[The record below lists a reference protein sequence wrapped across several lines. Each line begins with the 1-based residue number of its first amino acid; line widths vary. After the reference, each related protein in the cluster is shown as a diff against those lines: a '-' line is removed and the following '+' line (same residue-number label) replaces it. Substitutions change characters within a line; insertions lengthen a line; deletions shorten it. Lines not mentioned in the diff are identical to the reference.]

1 MDVLE
6 TIKKRRSI
14 RAFKSTPVDQ
24 KTLDTILEAGRLAPS
39 WANTQTWRF
48 VVIQDNSVKTQLA
61 DSATAP
67 GSRNN
72 GVLKQ
77 APVVIA
83 ACAEL
88 NRAGCREGKPTT
100 DKEGYWFMFDAALA
114 LENMVLEAQE
124 LGIGTLYI
132 GAFDAKKA
140 GSVLGVPEGYSCVIL
155 LPLGYPNEQPEA
167 RQRKEISEIVFKNK
181 FGVR

>member
-1 MDVLE
+1 MDVME
-6 TIKKRRSI
+6 AIKKRRSI

-24 KTLDTILEAGRLAPS
+24 KTLNTILEAGRLAPS

-48 VVIQDNSVKTQLA
+48 VVIQDSNVKSQLA
-61 DSATAP
+61 DNANAP

-72 GVLKQ
+72 SVLKQ

-140 GSVLGVPEGYSCVIL
+140 GSVLGVPEGYCCVAL
-155 LPLGYPNEQPEA
+155 LPLGYPDEQPEA
-167 RQRKEISEIVFKNK
+167 RQRKELSEIVFKNK

>member
-6 TIKKRRSI
+6 AIKKRRSI
-14 RAFKSTPVDQ
+14 RVYKATPIKQ
-24 KTLDTILEAGRLAPS
+24 KTLDIILEAGRLAPS

-48 VVIQDNSVKTQLA
+48 IVIQDNNIKTLLA
-61 DSATAP
+61 DSVTVL

-72 GVLKQ
+72 SVIKQ

-88 NRAGCREGKPTT
+88 NKAGCRDGKTIT
-100 DKEGYWFMFDAALA
+100 DKEGYWFMFDVALA

-140 GSVLGVPEGYSCVIL
+140 GEVLGVPNGYSCVIL
-155 LPLGYPNEQPEA
+155 LSLGYPDEQPEA
-167 RQRKEISEIVFKNK
+167 RSRKEISEIVFKNK
-181 FGVR
+181 FGVT

>member
-1 MDVLE
+1 MDVME
-6 TIKKRRSI
+6 AIKKRRSI
-14 RAFKSTPVDQ
+14 RAYKSTPIDQ
-24 KTLDTILEAGRLAPS
+24 KTLNTILEAGRLAPS
-39 WANTQTWRF
+39 WANTQSWRF
-48 VVIQDNSVKTQLA
+48 VVIQDESVKTQLA
-61 DSATAP
+61 DNATAP

-72 GVLKQ
+72 GYLKQ

-88 NRAGCREGKPTT
+88 NKAGYRGGQPTT
-100 DKEGYWFMFDAALA
+100 DKEGYWFMFDVALA

-140 GSVLGVPEGYSCVIL
+140 GSVLGVPEGYACVIL
-155 LPLGYPNEQPEA
+155 LPLGHPNEQPEA
-167 RQRKEISEIVFKNK
+167 RPRKEISEIVFKDK
-181 FGVR
+181 FGAR

>member
-1 MDVLE
+1 MDVLDA
-6 TIKKRRSI
+6 IKKRRSI
-14 RAFKSTPVDQ
+14 RSFKSTTIDQ
-24 KTLDTILEAGRLAPS
+24 QTLDAILEAGRLAPS
-39 WANTQTWRF
+39 WGNTQTWRF
-48 VVIQDNSVKTQLA
+48 VIVQDNKVKTQLA
-61 DSATAP
+61 DSATAL

-72 GVLKQ
+72 SVLKQ

-83 ACAEL
+83 ACAEM
-88 NRAGCREGKPTT
+88 NRAGYREGKPTT

-114 LENMVLEAQE
+114 LENIVLEAQE

-167 RQRKEISEIVFKNK
+167 RPRKDISEIVFRNK
-181 FGVR
+181 FGVM

>member
-1 MDVLE
+1 MEVME
-6 TIKKRRSI
+6 AIRTRRSI
-14 RAFKSTPVDQ
+14 RAFKATPVDQ

-48 VVIQDNSVKTQLA
+48 IVVRDSKVKTDLA
-61 DSATAP
+61 DNASPA

-72 GVLKQ
+72 TVLKQ

-88 NRAGCREGKPTT
+88 NKAGVREGRPTT
-100 DKEGYWFMFDAALA
+100 DKEGYWYMFDSALA
-114 LENMVLEAQE
+114 LENMVLESQE

-140 GSVLGVPEGYSCVIL
+140 GAFLGVPEGYTCVAL
-155 LPLGYPNEQPEA
+155 LPLGYADEQPTA
-167 RQRKEISEIVFKNK
+167 RPRKELVEIVFNEK
-181 FGVR
+181 FGQR

>member
-6 TIKKRRSI
+6 AIKKRRSI
-14 RAFKSTPVDQ
+14 RSFKSTPINQ
-24 KTLDTILEAGRLAPS
+24 ETLDAILEAGRLAPS
-39 WANTQTWRF
+39 WGNTQTWRF
-48 VVIQDNSVKTQLA
+48 VIIQDNKVKTQLA
-61 DSATAP
+61 DDATP
-67 GSRNN
+67 LGSRNN
-72 GVLKQ
+72 VVLKQ
-77 APVVIA
+77 APAVIA

-88 NRAGCREGKPTT
+88 KRAGWREGKPTT

-140 GSVLGVPEGYSCVIL
+140 GSVLGVPEGYSCVVL
-155 LPLGYPNEQPEA
+155 LPLGYATNNLKQD
-167 RQRKEISEIVFKNK
+167 RGKTSLKLCLRTSSV
-181 FGVR
+181 

>member
-6 TIKKRRSI
+6 AIKKRRSI
-14 RAFKSTPVDQ
+14 RSFKSTPVEQ
-24 KTLDTILEAGRLAPS
+24 KTLDAILEAGRLAPS

-48 VVIQDNSVKTQLA
+48 VIIQDNIVKTQLA
-61 DSATAP
+61 DSATAL

-72 GVLKQ
+72 SVLKE

-83 ACAEL
+83 ACAEM
-88 NRAGCREGKPTT
+88 NRAGYREGKPTT

-140 GSVLGVPEGYSCVIL
+140 GNVLGMPEGYSCVIL

-167 RQRKEISEIVFKNK
+167 RQRKEISEIVFKNR
-181 FGVR
+181 FGLK

>member
-1 MDVLE
+1 VEVME
-6 TIKKRRSI
+6 AIRKRRSI
-14 RAFKSTPVDQ
+14 RAYKPTPVDQ
-24 KTLDTILEAGRLAPS
+24 KTLDMILEAGRLAPS

-48 VVIQDNSVKTQLA
+48 VVVRDSKAKAELA
-61 DSATAP
+61 DNASNP

-72 GVLKQ
+72 TVLKQ

-88 NRAGCREGKPTT
+88 NRAGIREGKPVT
-100 DKEGYWFMFDAALA
+100 DKEGYWYMFDSGLA
-114 LENMVLEAQE
+114 LQNMVLEAQE

-140 GSVLGVPEGYSCVIL
+140 GVVLGVPEGYACVAL
-155 LPLGYPNEQPEA
+155 LPLGYADEQPEA
-167 RQRKEISEIVFKNK
+167 RTRKALSEIVFSEK
-181 FGVR
+181 FGQR

>member
-1 MDVLE
+1 MDVME
-6 TIKKRRSI
+6 AIKKRRSI
-14 RAFKSTPVDQ
+14 RAFKSEPVPQ
-24 KTLDTILEAGRLAPS
+24 KALDAILEAGRLAPS

-48 VVIQDNSVKTQLA
+48 VIILDNSVKIQLA
-61 DSATAP
+61 DSANAP

-72 GVLKQ
+72 IVLKQ
-77 APVVIA
+77 APVAIA

-88 NRAGCREGKPTT
+88 KRAGWREGKPTT

-114 LENMVLEAQE
+114 LQNMVLEAQE
-124 LGIGTLYI
+124 LGLGTLYV

-155 LPLGYPNEQPEA
+155 LPIGYPDEQPEA

-181 FGVR
+181 FGMR

>member
-6 TIKKRRSI
+6 AIKKRRSI

-48 VVIQDNSVKTQLA
+48 VVIQDNSIKTQLA
-61 DSATAP
+61 DSATAT

-72 GVLKQ
+72 SVIKQ

-83 ACAEL
+83 TCAEL
-88 NRAGCREGKPTT
+88 NKAGYRDGKPMT

-114 LENMVLEAQE
+114 LENIVLEAQE

-132 GAFDAKKA
+132 GAFDARKA
-140 GSVLGVPEGYSCVIL
+140 EEVLGVPGGYSCVIL
-155 LPLGYPNEQPEA
+155 LPLGYPDEQPEA
-167 RQRKEISEIVFKNK
+167 RLRKEIPEIVFKDK

>member
-1 MDVLE
+1 MDVME
-6 TIKKRRSI
+6 AIKKRRSI
-14 RAFKSTPVDQ
+14 RAFKSEPVPQ
-24 KTLDTILEAGRLAPS
+24 KALDAILEAGRLAPS

-48 VVIQDNSVKTQLA
+48 VIILDNSVKIQLA
-61 DSATAP
+61 DSASAP

-72 GVLKQ
+72 IVLKQ

-88 NRAGCREGKPTT
+88 KRAGWREGKPTT

-114 LENMVLEAQE
+114 LQNMVLEVQE
-124 LGIGTLYI
+124 LGLGTLYI

-155 LPLGYPNEQPEA
+155 LPLGYPDEQPEA

-181 FGVR
+181 FGMR

>member
-1 MDVLE
+1 MDVME
-6 TIKKRRSI
+6 AIKKRRSI
-14 RAFKSTPVDQ
+14 RAFKSEPVPQ
-24 KTLDTILEAGRLAPS
+24 KALDAILEAGRLAPS

-48 VVIQDNSVKTQLA
+48 VIIQDNSVKIQLA

-72 GVLKQ
+72 IVLKQ
-77 APVVIA
+77 APGVIA

-88 NRAGCREGKPTT
+88 KRAGWREGKPTT

-114 LENMVLEAQE
+114 LQNMVLEVQE
-124 LGIGTLYI
+124 LGLGTLYI

-155 LPLGYPNEQPEA
+155 LPLGYPDEQPEA

-181 FGVR
+181 FGMR

>member
-6 TIKKRRSI
+6 AIKKRRSI
-14 RAFKSTPVDQ
+14 RSFKSTPINQ
-24 KTLDTILEAGRLAPS
+24 ETLDAILEAGRLAPS
-39 WANTQTWRF
+39 WGNTQTWRF
-48 VVIQDNSVKTQLA
+48 VIIQDNKVKTQLA
-61 DSATAP
+61 DDATP
-67 GSRNN
+67 LGSRNN
-72 GVLKQ
+72 VVLKQ
-77 APVVIA
+77 APAVIA

-88 NRAGCREGKPTT
+88 KRAGWREGKPTT

-140 GSVLGVPEGYSCVIL
+140 GSVLGVPEGYSCVVL
-155 LPLGYPNEQPEA
+155 LPLGYPDEQPEA
-167 RQRKEISEIVFKNK
+167 RPRKDISEIVFKNK
-181 FGVR
+181 FGLR

>member
-6 TIKKRRSI
+6 AIKKRRSI
-14 RAFKSTPVDQ
+14 RSFKSTPIDQ
-24 KTLDTILEAGRLAPS
+24 KTLDAILEAGRLAPS

-48 VVIQDNSVKTQLA
+48 IIIEDNNIKTQLA
-61 DSATAP
+61 DGATP
-67 GSRNN
+67 LGSRNN
-72 GVLKQ
+72 VVLKQ

-83 ACAEL
+83 VCAEL
-88 NRAGCREGKPTT
+88 NRAGYREGKPTT
-100 DKEGYWFMFDAALA
+100 DKEGYWFMFDAAIA

-140 GSVLGVPEGYSCVIL
+140 GNVLGVPDGYSCVIL

-167 RQRKEISEIVFKNK
+167 RPRKEISEIVFKNK
-181 FGVR
+181 FGAR

>member
-1 MDVLE
+1 MDVKE
-6 TIKKRRSI
+6 AIKSRRSI
-14 RAFKSTPVDQ
+14 RAFKSTPIDQ

-48 VVIQDNSVKTQLA
+48 VIVQDDNVKNQLA
-61 DSATAP
+61 DNACP
-67 GSRNN
+67 PDSRNN
-72 GVLKQ
+72 QVLKQ

-83 ACAEL
+83 TCSEL
-88 NRAGCREGKPTT
+88 NKAGFREGKPST

-132 GAFDAKKA
+132 GAFDAKGAAK
-140 GSVLGVPEGYSCVIL
+140 VLDVPEGYACVLL
-155 LPLGYPNEQPEA
+155 LPIGYADEQPEA
-167 RQRKEISEIVFKNK
+167 RTRKDISEIVFKNK
-181 FGVR
+181 FGMR

>member
-6 TIKKRRSI
+6 AIKKRRSI
-14 RAFKSTPVDQ
+14 RVFKSTPVEQ
-24 KTLDTILEAGRLAPS
+24 NALDTILEAGRLAPS

-48 VVIQDNSVKTQLA
+48 VIVRDNNVKTQLA
-61 DSATAP
+61 DNATAL

-72 GVLKQ
+72 SVLKQ

-88 NRAGCREGKPTT
+88 NKAGCREGKPRT
-100 DKEGYWFMFDAALA
+100 DKEGYWFMFDVALA
-114 LENMVLEAQE
+114 MENMVIEAQE
-124 LGIGTLYI
+124 LGLGTLYI

-140 GSVLGVPEGYSCVIL
+140 GSVLDVPEGYSCVVL
-155 LPLGYPNEQPEA
+155 LPLGYPDEQPEA
-167 RQRKEISEIVFKNK
+167 RTRKEISEIIFKDK

>member
-1 MDVLE
+1 MNVLE
-6 TIKKRRSI
+6 AITKRRSI
-14 RAFKSTPVDQ
+14 RVYKSTPVEQ
-24 KTLDTILEAGRLAPS
+24 KTLDIILEAGRQAPS
-39 WANTQTWRF
+39 WANTQTCRF
-48 VVIQDNSVKTQLA
+48 VVVQDSTVKTQLA
-61 DSATAP
+61 DNSTAA

-72 GVLKQ
+72 GVIKQ

-88 NRAGCREGKPTT
+88 NRAGFREGKPST

-114 LENMVLEAQE
+114 LQNIVLEAQE

-140 GSVLGVPEGYSCVIL
+140 GEVLGVPNGYSCVAL
-155 LPLGYPNEQPEA
+155 LPLGYPAEQPEA
-167 RQRKEISEIVFKNK
+167 RARKEISEIVFKDK
-181 FGVR
+181 FGTK